1 MSRPDRAGGDD
12 HAGPPAVAARW
23 RPRTAG
29 LVLGAAAALA
39 PVASELRVRR
49 SQRPMTDRWKHI
61 PVERRDSALLGIS
74 FRPRQAE
81 SFGLDPR
88 AALRA
93 LLAHPFEVIRL
104 GAYWNRM
111 EPGPGSFDPG
121 ELDWQVDAAENA
133 GKQIIICVGPVKTFG
148 YPEFFVPGH
157 HLPEP
162 LPEGA
167 LIGPARHQPLLA
179 AGTAFVT
186 RVIERYRDRTP
197 VIAWQVEHEAVD
209 PLGMEHSWR
218 LSAGFVRREVE
229 SARTADPAR
238 PIVMNGFLPTSSPV
252 RLMQWW
258 RARDQ
263 GDSLSVAQELADIVG
278 IDFYPRH
285 AVAGAGGRALYLDG
299 SRHPWQRRRWGQILR
314 WAAAAPGRRL
324 MIAEGQAEP
333 WEAVTTPPDPQG
345 REMYSCPPEHVIQNY
360 NHCMR
365 VCRPVSPA
373 WAYLFWGAEYWL
385 LRERG
390 GDRRYID
397 AFIRVLAE
405 A

>member
-1 MSRPDRAGGDD
+1 MRRPDGRGQDTRWAGSRPRA
-12 HAGPPAVAARW
+12 
-23 RPRTAG
+23 TS

-39 PVASELRVRR
+39 PVASELRLRR
-49 SQRPMTDRWKHI
+49 ARQPLSGRWASV
-61 PVERRDSALLGIS
+61 PVEPRGPARLGLS

-81 SFGLDPR
+81 SFGMDPR

-93 LLAHPFEVIRL
+93 LLPQPFEVIRL
-104 GAYWNRM
+104 GAYWDRM
-111 EPGPGSFDPG
+111 EPGPGRFEPG
-121 ELDWQVDAAENA
+121 ELDWQVDAAEAA

-148 YPEFFVPGH
+148 YPEFFVPAH

-167 LIGPARHQPLLA
+167 LISPASHQALLR

-186 RVIERYRDRTP
+186 RVIERYRDRRS

-218 LSAGFVRREVE
+218 LSAGFVRHEVE
-229 SARTADPAR
+229 AARAADPSR
-238 PIVMNGFLPTSSPV
+238 PVMMNGFLPTSTPV

-258 RARDQ
+258 RSRDQ
-263 GDSLSVAQELADIVG
+263 GDSLAVARELADVAG
-278 IDFYPRH
+278 LDFYPRN
-285 AVAGAGGRALYLDG
+285 AVASRGGLALYLDG
-299 SRHPWQRRRWGQILR
+299 SRHPWQRRAWTRTLR

-333 WEAVTTPPDPQG
+333 WEAVTTPPDPLRG
-345 REMYSCPPEHVIQNY
+345 EMYSCRPEHVIANY
-360 NHCMR
+360 NEAMR
-365 VCRPVSPA
+365 RCRGGAPP

-385 LRERG
+385 LRAQG
-390 GDRRYID
+390 GDPRYVD
-397 AFIRVLAE
+397 AFARVLAE